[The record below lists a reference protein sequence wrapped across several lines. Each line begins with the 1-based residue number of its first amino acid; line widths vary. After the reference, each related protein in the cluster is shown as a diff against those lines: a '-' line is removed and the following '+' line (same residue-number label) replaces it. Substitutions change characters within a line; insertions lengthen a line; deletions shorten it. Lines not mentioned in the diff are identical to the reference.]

1 MEHPSFTDVDIL
13 LPGLW
18 AMLGYVEKSRLLPV
32 DHNREIILDY
42 LGDPM

>member
-1 MEHPSFTDVDIL
+1 MDHPSFTDVDIL

-18 AMLGYVEKSRLLPV
+18 AILGYVGKARLLPA

>member
-18 AMLGYVEKSRLLPV
+18 AMLGYVEKIKAAASWPY
-32 DHNREIILDY
+32 REIILDY